1 VLTGVRQC
9 SQVLT
14 YVARRGTE
22 HTPLEKLHA
31 WNRGAGCSSNG
42 GSSYFLKRRAS
53 RPASEAFDFCPLRPR
68 MEHVDCCRER
78 VECTT
83 EDGCTLVL
91 WKCFDTAP
99 SSSLAAT
106 SPAPEGGHRR
116 RHHIVLCH
124 GLGSNRFTFDLSR
137 DVSVVDFL
145 VAKGWTTWL
154 VDLRGAKRQAL
165 SVLLIWYCIFSFRQA
180 LLTLESI
187 ARWR

>member
-1 VLTGVRQC
+1 MAQNTRPWRSFTRGTSGPGVRATAGAVI
-9 SQVLT
+9 SSS
-14 YVARRGTE
+14 AE
-22 HTPLEKLHA
+22 LHV
-31 WNRGAGCSSNG
+31 
-42 GSSYFLKRRAS
+42 RRA
-53 RPASEAFDFCPLRPR
+53 RPSTSVLSG
-68 MEHVDCCRER
+68 HVWSMSTAVGSGWNVRRKMDA
-78 VECTT
+78 
-83 EDGCTLVL
+83 LVL

-116 RHHIVLCH
+116 RHHVVLCH